1 MSNDKD
7 ISKKMKDEML
17 IIKYNAQLEDMKPF
31 FKAMQERILKRAEEA
46 TRGMDEEEKK
56 AWWLVKRTFPGVAH
70 LIPSVNPMVTRKN
83 LIKWILEKKE
93 VKDIGSKTD
102 EELKDIWEKELKC
115 CQIDIV
121 EEK

>member
-31 FKAMQERILKRAEEA
+31 FKAMQERILKRA
-46 TRGMDEEEKK
+46 EEEKK